1 MQIEII
7 HADREMGYKVQNI
20 FFDIK
25 HMSHVYVTTVVND
38 LLSALGAYLI
48 FIIFLHPL

>member
-1 MQIEII
+1 MPNVVDQSAWWNMVEPTADLSNIGNII
-7 HADREMGYKVQNI
+7 L
-20 FFDIK
+20 
-25 HMSHVYVTTVVND
+25 TVND